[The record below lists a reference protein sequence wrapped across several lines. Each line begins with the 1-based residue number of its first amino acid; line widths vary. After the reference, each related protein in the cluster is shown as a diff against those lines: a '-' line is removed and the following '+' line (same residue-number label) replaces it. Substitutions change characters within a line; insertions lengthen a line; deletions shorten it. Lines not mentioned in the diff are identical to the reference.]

1 MSQPVA
7 HAEKTRSRTPL
18 FRAIR
23 RMADA
28 LEDVVDDVIERGEGA
43 ERDARTLVRN
53 VVRERDEKH
62 EEAKK

>member
-7 HAEKTRSRTPL
+7 HERTRSRTPL

-28 LEDVVDDVIERGEGA
+28 IEDVVDDVIERGEGA
-43 ERDARTLVRN
+43 ERDTRTLVRN
-53 VVRERDEKH
+53 LVKEREEKH
-62 EEAKK
+62 EDGKK